1 MDAIKVA
8 RSSWRRPSSAKTT
21 EEGQRQ
27 LHEQAASAEENGPD
41 GGSVRGGQVCPRHR
55 GGLLAA
61 RPSGKRRGREAAKA
75 RRVRR
80 RRGRGRGKHGIKG
93 QYTTTR
99 PHRLTVVHRG
109 HLIGPKPDNR
119 CSAWAVL
126 FPCLRVPGGPALGVT
141 RSPWLGQ
148 GAVTRFEDGGGL
160 SYLTGANGRTDLALQ
175 RQWAREWR
183 RGAHE
188 GREGGRRDLAP
199 GSSGMLWW

>member
-1 MDAIKVA
+1 M
-8 RSSWRRPSSAKTT
+8 
-21 EEGQRQ
+21 
-27 LHEQAASAEENGPD
+27 
-41 GGSVRGGQVCPRHR
+41 
-55 GGLLAA
+55 
-61 RPSGKRRGREAAKA
+61 
-75 RRVRR
+75 
-80 RRGRGRGKHGIKG
+80 
-93 QYTTTR
+93 
-99 PHRLTVVHRG
+99 HRG

>member
-1 MDAIKVA
+1 M
-8 RSSWRRPSSAKTT
+8 
-21 EEGQRQ
+21 
-27 LHEQAASAEENGPD
+27 
-41 GGSVRGGQVCPRHR
+41 
-55 GGLLAA
+55 
-61 RPSGKRRGREAAKA
+61 
-75 RRVRR
+75 
-80 RRGRGRGKHGIKG
+80 
-93 QYTTTR
+93 
-99 PHRLTVVHRG
+99 
-109 HLIGPKPDNR
+109 IGPKPDNR

-188 GREGGRRDLAP
+188 GREGGQRGLAP
-199 GSSGMLWW
+199 GSRECFGCDESSGTSSVCVARHGGDATIWLLVAFPGNPGRTRGGASWVGIRERKVPRGLRDTDWSIETESQSQKRSTQDKERRERPWETTCGLRGG